1 MVEKR
6 KTDEQRLAEVEAKI
20 SDLQAKAGTLRSRI
34 RSKAEKIKAAKIA
47 RIARLL
53 ESRDDILQLD
63 DEVLQSKLCELV
75 KN

>member
-20 SDLQAKAGTLRSRI
+20 ADLQTKAGTLRSRI
-34 RSKAEKIKAAKIA
+34 KAKAEKVKAAKIA

-53 ESRDDILQLD
+53 ESRDDILDLD
-63 DEVLQSKLCELV
+63 DDALQNRLGELV
-75 KN
+75 KS